1 MRALI
6 QRVSKAEVIIKGV
19 SNSRIDNGVLIF
31 LGINNEDTEDDIK
44 YIADKILNLR
54 IFEGTTKKM
63 DLSLLDVK
71 GEVLIV
77 SQFTLY
83 GNTKKGRRP
92 DFTEAADPK
101 TARKLYNNFVDYFK
115 LTKLKVETGEF
126 AAMMQVALVNDG
138 PVTFMIESNK

>member
-19 SNSRIDNGVLIF
+19 SKSRIDNGVLIF

-126 AAMMQVALVNDG
+126 AAMMKVELVNDG